1 MKTIVYISLALL
13 ALGVVGQCRWLA
25 WFAEGDL
32 REMVTAKQAA
42 ELSQFYRALSIVVG
56 SSSTIKTTGE
66 FRQAQQLAAKI
77 MQENTPG
84 GGSLAA
90 INAPIDRRL
99 KAALDRISED
109 FRCVG

>member
-1 MKTIVYISLALL
+1 
-13 ALGVVGQCRWLA
+13 
-25 WFAEGDL
+25 
-32 REMVTAKQAA
+32 MVTAKQAA
-42 ELSQFYRALSIVVG
+42 ELSPFYRALSIVVG

-99 KAALDRISED
+99 KAALEIDGEVPDGPFTAHSRQQLQAALDRISED
-109 FRCVG
+109 FR